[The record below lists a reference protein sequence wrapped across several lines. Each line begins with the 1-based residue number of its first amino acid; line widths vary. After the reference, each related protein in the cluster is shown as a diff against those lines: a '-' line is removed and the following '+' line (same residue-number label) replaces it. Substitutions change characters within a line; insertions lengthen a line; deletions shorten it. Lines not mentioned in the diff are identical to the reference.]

1 MDLYESQIKMIV
13 RFPTGICEIFT
24 NLRNVLWNLP
34 VKPVNNLGMC
44 RYISCCICW
53 CYYTLITF
61 FLGFMFACL
70 NFARIFIRGSLISRF
85 FYNREKH
92 EI

>member
-13 RFPTGICEIFT
+13 RFPTGIREIFT

-44 RYISCCICW
+44 RYISCCM
-53 CYYTLITF
+53 LVLLQVNNF
-61 FLGFMFACL
+61 SLGF
-70 NFARIFIRGSLISRF
+70 
-85 FYNREKH
+85 
-92 EI
+92 